1 MTQAAVLFGGPSD
14 EHDISILTGL
24 QVARAL
30 PGDPLALYWS
40 KTREWFLVD
49 ATSEAA
55 DFVEGV
61 PRKARPVTFVAAPG
75 GGFVLKRKP
84 LPIDVVVIACH
95 GGPGEDGSLQGALD
109 LAGIRYTGPGQ
120 AASAIGMYK
129 FANGARMQ
137 SVDLPTLDRV
147 QVRSDHLTDARSK
160 ITYIVNPRFGGLSFG
175 IEVEV
180 DRATM
185 MSPI

>member
-1 MTQAAVLFGGPSD
+1 QGRTIRRMTQADVLFGGPSD

-61 PRKARPVTFVAAPG
+61 PRKARPVTFVAAPRA
-75 GGFVLKRKP
+75 GFVLKRKP
-84 LPIDVVVIACH
+84 LPMAVVVSACQ
-95 GGPGEDGSLQGALD
+95 GGPGGDGSLQGALD
-109 LAGIRYTGPGQ
+109 LAGIRSTGLGQ
-120 AASAIGMYK
+120 AASAIGMDK
-129 FANGARMQ
+129 FAFG
-137 SVDLPTLDRV
+137 SVMRSAGLPTLDRV
-147 QVRSDHLTDARSK
+147 LVVSELLPDAPFEGP
-160 ITYIVNPRFGGLSFG
+160 YIV
-175 IEVEV
+175 
-180 DRATM
+180 
-185 MSPI
+185 